1 MDSLEG
7 EDCRFCPKS
16 DTGRKKGST
25 CGLRNILE
33 GQGEGLDVV
42 REDSQ
47 KWCDRCRRSQD
58 RQASGHGQE
67 GAIPTGENDEDAA
80 EGAQS
85 RAVDR
90 VSASSR
96 VPFWWLLAGRSG
108 CPGGLNRIRG
118 AQLGALAAMGSLKGE
133 GCRFCVAS
141 SDSARKD
148 KRKLNLRNVPEGQGE
163 GLDVV
168 REDSKQWCDRCR
180 RKQGRPE
187 PRQGQEEAI
196 PTDENDEEAAEGAQ
210 SPAVDRVSASSRVPF
225 KHLNDQEQVQRFAA
239 VADDRNKLAKQAKA
253 KQARV
258 CEGAASTAQQG

>member
-25 CGLRNILE
+25 CGLRNIL
-33 GQGEGLDVV
+33 
-42 REDSQ
+42 
-47 KWCDRCRRSQD
+47 
-58 RQASGHGQE
+58 
-67 GAIPTGENDEDAA
+67 
-80 EGAQS
+80 
-85 RAVDR
+85 
-90 VSASSR
+90 
-96 VPFWWLLAGRSG
+96 
-108 CPGGLNRIRG
+108 
-118 AQLGALAAMGSLKGE
+118 
-133 GCRFCVAS
+133 
-141 SDSARKD
+141 
-148 KRKLNLRNVPEGQGE
+148 EGQGE

-225 KHLNDQEQVQRFAA
+225 KHLNQGEQVERFAA
-239 VADDRNKLAKQAKA
+239 VAQDRSKLAN
-253 KQARV
+253 
-258 CEGAASTAQQG
+258 SI